1 MQELMQANFAR
12 GPALL
17 GPINEQDTR
26 LKLIADAHELHAFAP
41 VDTQQGRQSY
51 QANLLAPLRAALPH
65 GEERIDIR
73 LAGRYAPSNHVAG
86 DWVASSGH
94 IGGVFDND
102 LFDIPATGQT
112 VFVRF
117 GRFER
122 YVEGQIV
129 ETIILLDLP
138 SLMMQAGVWPLA
150 PSMGPWSI
158 APGPRAHDGI
168 VARDVGGG
176 EQSLALVEAM
186 IGGLHKFKGQ
196 NPKSSNQQSPD
207 LKAMGMRNFWSEHFW
222 WYGPAPI
229 GNFRGHSDYERG
241 HQGPFLSAFP
251 DRQGGNHRSR
261 IGEGNYVA
269 STGWPSI
276 TATHTGGGWLGLAP
290 TTRKITM
297 RVMDFWRREEA
308 LLDENW
314 VMIDLID
321 LLGQMDLDVFARL
334 RARDTH
340 HHLSTTHSG
349 D

>member
-1 MQELMQANFAR
+1 MQNIMQADFVR
-12 GPALL
+12 GPNLL
-17 GPINEQDTR
+17 GPVRQQSIGLNMV
-26 LKLIADAHELHAFAP
+26 ADNHELLAFAP
-41 VDTQQGRQSY
+41 VDKQIGR
-51 QANLLAPLRAALPH
+51 ANYETNVLSPLRAAFPH

-73 LAGRYAPSNHVAG
+73 LAGHYAPTNHIAG

-94 IGGVFDND
+94 IGGVFERD

-122 YVEGQIV
+122 YVEGIIV
-129 ETIILLDLP
+129 ETILLLDLP

-168 VARDVGGG
+168 VTPNAGGG

-186 IGGLHKFKGQ
+186 IGGLHKFKGATQ
-196 NPKSSNQQSPD
+196 GDGLKS
-207 LKAMGMRNFWSEHFW
+207 MGMRDFWTEHFW

-229 GNFRGHSDYERG
+229 GNFRGHGDYERG
-241 HQGPFLSAFP
+241 HQGPFLTAFP
-251 DRQGGNHRSR
+251 DRVGGNHRCR

-269 STGWPSI
+269 TTGWPSI
-276 TATHTGGGWLGLAP
+276 AATHTGGGWLGLAP

-297 RVMDFWRREEA
+297 RVMDFWRREDD

-321 LLGQMDLDVFARL
+321 LLRQMDLDVFARL
-334 RARDTH
+334 RARDTN
-340 HHLSTTHSG
+340 HHLPKTHSG

>member
-1 MQELMQANFAR
+1 MMQELMQMDFAR
-12 GPALL
+12 GPSLL
-17 GPINEQDTR
+17 SSVEEQVTR
-26 LKLIADAHELHAFAP
+26 LDLISDAHELLAFAP
-41 VDTQQGRQSY
+41 VDTQVGRQSY
-51 QANLLAPLRAALPH
+51 ETSLLAPLRAALPH

-73 LAGRYAPSNHVAG
+73 LAGHYAPSNHVAG

-94 IGGVFDND
+94 IGGVFEHD

-122 YVEGQIV
+122 YVDGKIV
-129 ETIILLDLP
+129 ETILLLDLP

-150 PSMGPWSI
+150 PSMGPWST

-176 EQSLALVEAM
+176 RQSLALVEAM
-186 IGGLHKFKGQ
+186 IGGLHRFKGDGLR
-196 NPKSSNQQSPD
+196 S
-207 LKAMGMRNFWSEHFW
+207 MGMRDFWTQHFW

-229 GNFRGHSDYERG
+229 GNFRGHGDYERG

-261 IGEGNYVA
+261 ISEGNYVA

-290 TTRKITM
+290 TTRQITM
-297 RVMDFWRREEA
+297 RVMDFWRREDA

-321 LLGQMDLDVFARL
+321 LLRQMDLDVFARL

-340 HHLSTTHSG
+340 HHPSIRHTG